1 MTRDKQSLRMAP
13 NTSKNQNRKIKL
25 NTLTVVVLV
34 VAASITGTLFAS
46 ATGPQFNIFPISY
59 TQELNHDFPL
69 LDARNVTNNE
79 DWSNSQSDHD
89 NGVDADPGD
98 EIEFLVYYHNGAADA
113 PENIARNVRVRA
125 TVPSNKS
132 NSHTVSASISA
143 DNAETVASS
152 DKGGNVTIDLSE
164 SQALEYVSGS
174 TRWFPERST
183 SGQSLPNGILSGGVD
198 LGDVRG
204 CWNFA
209 GFVKFRVR
217 VTEDIIEPE
226 DGVLEIEKEVRN
238 NSSSTSF
245 RESVDAEP
253 GDTVEFRITVT
264 ARDGKVE
271 DVIIRDI
278 IPSGLIED
286 DDSIRVNGGSVSSA
300 SLFGSGYE
308 FGDLFEDDD
317 VVIIFEAEVAS
328 ASFFDSGTHTVTNT
342 ANARGENVSTVQDT
356 AQVKVDA
363 GDEEESFIKSKSAYN
378 QTQGVNAVSV
388 QANEGDIIT
397 YTLTVD
403 NTGDSD
409 LRDFTIEDDL
419 SDVLDHADI
428 INLGGGHMSGDTIRF
443 DDIDVPDG
451 VEISKTFQ
459 VRVRAVPASGDLV
472 ITNFYGNQIDIH
484 LRPPSKGIPPKKAPP
499 SGIEDWIA
507 PLMAAITTGS
517 ILLYRKRAV
526 LSI

>member
-1 MTRDKQSLRMAP
+1 MAP

-59 TQELNHDFPL
+59 TQESNHDFPL

-79 DWSNSQSDHD
+79 DWTNSQSDND

-183 SGQSLPNGILSGGVD
+183 SGQSVPNGILSGGVD
-198 LGDVRG
+198 VGDVRG

-245 RESVDAEP
+245 RETVVGEP

-328 ASFFDSGTHTVTNT
+328 ASFFD
-342 ANARGENVSTVQDT
+342 
-356 AQVKVDA
+356 
-363 GDEEESFIKSKSAYN
+363 
-378 QTQGVNAVSV
+378 
-388 QANEGDIIT
+388 
-397 YTLTVD
+397 
-403 NTGDSD
+403 
-409 LRDFTIEDDL
+409 
-419 SDVLDHADI
+419 
-428 INLGGGHMSGDTIRF
+428 
-443 DDIDVPDG
+443 
-451 VEISKTFQ
+451 
-459 VRVRAVPASGDLV
+459 
-472 ITNFYGNQIDIH
+472 
-484 LRPPSKGIPPKKAPP
+484 
-499 SGIEDWIA
+499 
-507 PLMAAITTGS
+507 
-517 ILLYRKRAV
+517 
-526 LSI
+526 